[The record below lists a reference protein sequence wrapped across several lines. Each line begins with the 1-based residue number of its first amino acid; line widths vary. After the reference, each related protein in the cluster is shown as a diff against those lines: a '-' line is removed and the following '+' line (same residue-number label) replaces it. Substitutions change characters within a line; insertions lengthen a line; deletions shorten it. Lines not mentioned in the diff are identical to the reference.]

1 MTVWLISVNS
11 NVYNH
16 QSSFDQWGAV
26 DWIQSANYE
35 IGDIIYIYESRQAAR
50 IRYKTEVGRL
60 CLVIVMAVSY
70 ENLHLKKVRLGI
82 VQDAERR

>member
-1 MTVWLISVNS
+1 M
-11 NVYNH
+11 YNH
-16 QSSFDQWGAV
+16 QSSFDRWGAV

-35 IGDIIYIYESRQAAR
+35 IGDIIYIYESRQSAR

-70 ENLHLKKVRLGI
+70 ENLHLKKVRL
-82 VQDAERR
+82 